1 MVLRQRP
8 RKSFAEIAE
17 DVMPF
22 LEARVPPFIFERG
35 SKPRVLHA
43 TGDMGMTEKLQVGAS
58 EMIRVARWSEGEARS
73 ASPGPAY
80 VQPIDAGTR
89 SCSPFGFGTV
99 MPVTV
104 HRQSDDSRLLTRAG
118 GGDRF
123 WSSQQ

>member
-35 SKPRVLHA
+35 SKPRVLQA
-43 TGDMGMTEKLQVGAS
+43 IGDMGMTEKLQVRAS

-89 SCSPFGFGTV
+89 SCSSFGFGTV
-99 MPVTV
+99 TSTV
-104 HRQSDDSRLLTRAG
+104 HRQSDDSRLLMCAE

>member
-35 SKPRVLHA
+35 SKPRVLQA
-43 TGDMGMTEKLQVGAS
+43 IGDMGMTEKLQVRAS

-73 ASPGPAY
+73 ASPVPAY

-89 SCSPFGFGTV
+89 SCSSFGFGTV
-99 MPVTV
+99 TSTV
-104 HRQSDDSRLLTRAG
+104 HRQSDDSRLLTRAEG
-118 GGDRF
+118 RDRI